1 MSKYNS
7 LKKTALLSAVTASL
21 MVGGISSAFAHGES
35 IRGGGS
41 GSINAVGAAILED
54 TVVGL
59 RWDARRYE
67 TFTDQQLIDFRA
79 AGEDVH
85 MHSSEDAYFLTFGF
99 PVSEDMDI
107 NLMLQY
113 NNFKGFKDNGD
124 ANASKCF
131 AATPAV
137 KGNPGSANCI
147 SSTAESPGIGDML
160 VTGRYRFFNDGD
172 SQWASVFGVILPT
185 GKITNRTDVNKGT
198 GESEIIG
205 THNQP
210 GSGAI
215 TFQGGVAF
223 SGHLTEK
230 VAIDADVIYRFGTQ
244 GAKQFRSGN
253 SWQFDAAASFAHHS
267 SIVPVIEL
275 NAIFAD
281 QDIEN
286 DEIKKNSG
294 GDVIYLSPGI
304 NFNINDRQGVYANVS
319 FPVYQELTGIS
330 NDEKYR
336 WSLGW
341 STAL

>member
-7 LKKTALLSAVTASL
+7 LKKITLLGAASASL
-21 MVGGISSAFAHGES
+21 VITGMSSVYAHGES

-41 GSINAVGAAILED
+41 GSINSVGAAILEEP
-54 TVVGL
+54 VVGL

-67 TFTDQQLIDFRA
+67 TFTDQQLVDFKA
-79 AGEDVH
+79 QDEDVH
-85 MHSSEDAYFLTFGF
+85 MHSSEDAYFLALGF
-99 PVSEDMDI
+99 PVNEDMDI
-107 NLMLQY
+107 NLLFQY

-124 ANASKCF
+124 ANANSCF
-131 AATPAV
+131 GVDDEGKNAT
-137 KGNPGSANCI
+137 NLNTNCI
-147 SSTAESPGIGDML
+147 SPTAASPGVGDML
-160 VTGRYRFFNDGD
+160 VTGRYRFFNNGD
-172 SQWASVFGVILPT
+172 SQWAAVFGAILPT
-185 GKITNRTDVNKGT
+185 GKITNVTDG
-198 GESEIIG
+198 GELLG

-215 TFQGGVAF
+215 TFQSGVAF
-223 SGHLTEK
+223 SGHLTK
-230 VAIDADVIYRFGTQ
+230 AIAIDADVIYRFGTQ

-253 SWQFDAAASFAHHS
+253 SWQFDVATSFAHHS
-267 SIVPVIEL
+267 SVVPVIEL
-275 NAIFAD
+275 NGIFAD

-304 NFNINDRQGVYANVS
+304 SFKISDKQGVYGNVS
-319 FPVYQELTGIS
+319 YPVYQNLTGIS

-341 STAL
+341 STAF

>member
-1 MSKYNS
+1 M
-7 LKKTALLSAVTASL
+7 VTAAIPL
-21 MVGGISSAFAHGES
+21 LLGGVSPVHAHGES

-41 GSINAVGAAILED
+41 GSINAVGAAILEER
-54 TVVGL
+54 VIGL

-67 TFTDQQLIDFRA
+67 TFTDQQMIDFKA
-79 AGEDVH
+79 QGEDVH
-85 MHSSEDAYFLTFGF
+85 MHSSEDAYFLSFGF
-99 PVSEDMDI
+99 PVNDDMDI
-107 NLMLQY
+107 SLMFQY

-124 ANASKCF
+124 DFASNCF

-137 KGNPGSANCI
+137 KGDSSSANCI
-147 SSTAESPGIGDML
+147 STTDESPGIGDML
-160 VTGRYRFFNDGD
+160 VTGRYRFFNNGD
-172 SQWASVFGVILPT
+172 TQWASVFGVILPT
-185 GKITNRTDVNKGT
+185 GKITNRTDN
-198 GESEIIG
+198 GEILG

-215 TFQGGVAF
+215 TLQGGVAY

-230 VAIDADVIYRFGTQ
+230 VAIDTNVIYRFGTQ

-253 SWQFDAAASFAHHS
+253 SWQFDVATSFAHHS

-275 NAIFAD
+275 NGIFFD

-304 NFNINDRQGVYANVS
+304 NFNINDKQGVYANVS
-319 FPVYQELTGIS
+319 FPVYQELSGIS

-341 STAL
+341 SRSL

>member
-1 MSKYNS
+1 MSKYKFKLLRS
-7 LKKTALLSAVTASL
+7 VALLATAGAPL
-21 MVGGISSAFAHGES
+21 LVGGISTAYAHGES
-35 IRGGGS
+35 IRGGGA
-41 GSINAVGAAILED
+41 GSINAVGAAILEEK
-54 TVVGL
+54 VIGL

-79 AGEDVH
+79 DGEDVH
-85 MHSSEDAYFLTFGF
+85 MHSSEDAYFLSFGF
-99 PVSEDMDI
+99 PVNEDMDI

-124 ANASKCF
+124 QFASDCF

-137 KGNPGSANCI
+137 KGDPGTANCI
-147 SSTAESPGIGDML
+147 SPTKESPGIGDML

-172 SQWASVFGVILPT
+172 NQWTSVFGVILPT
-185 GKITNRTDVNKGT
+185 GKITNKTDNG
-198 GESEIIG
+198 EIIG

-215 TFQGGVAF
+215 TFQGGVAY
-223 SGHLTEK
+223 SGHLTEAI
-230 VAIDADVIYRFGTQ
+230 AIDADVLYRFSTQ
-244 GAKQFRSGN
+244 GAKQFRPGN
-253 SWQFDAAASFAHHS
+253 SWQFDVAASFAHHS
-267 SIVPVIEL
+267 SVVPVIEL
-275 NAIFAD
+275 NGIFFD

-294 GDVIYLSPGI
+294 GDVVYLSPGI
-304 NFNINDRQGVYANVS
+304 NFKVGEKQGIYTNFS
-319 FPVYQELTGIS
+319 YPVYQELTGIS